1 MMSYTHQSSI
11 WSQWDKAVDFAS
23 PVTAWTTTMLEV
35 VRDMG
40 RPTTLEDVDR
50 LRDEVQRRDKVKRGE
65 ICPECD
71 SVETESNGQ
80 RVFWQAEYRCCH
92 CDHRWGM
99 DMGTR
104 YGY

>member
-1 MMSYTHQSSI
+1 MMSYTRQSSI
-11 WSQWDKAVDFAS
+11 WSQWDKAVDFGS

-50 LRDEVQRRDKVKRGE
+50 LRDEVRRRDK
-65 ICPECD
+65 
-71 SVETESNGQ
+71 
-80 RVFWQAEYRCCH
+80 
-92 CDHRWGM
+92 
-99 DMGTR
+99 GTR